1 MKDQSL
7 RKVQQEMDSLT
18 FRNQQLAKRVEL
30 LQDELA
36 LSESRGKKN
45 KVCAKGKKTPTCL
58 ALLLACQ
65 RPTLISSSSCFVSMV
80 DLNVFVRTCVIN
92 LCL

>member
-7 RKVQQEMDSLT
+7 RKLQQEMDSLT

-36 LSESRGKKN
+36 LSEARGKKN
-45 KVCAKGKKTPTCL
+45 KVCAEGKKKSCSRC
-58 ALLLACQ
+58 LLLICQ
-65 RPTLISSSSCFVSMV
+65 SFILIFSSRYFVSRAE
-80 DLNVFVRTCVIN
+80 LNIHVRTCVISS
-92 LCL
+92 CE